1 MPPSASPNR
10 FGVLANDLAG
20 FPNGRRLADDV
31 TDIELRVIAGALLK
45 PSEGGKQIPLG
56 DGVDQNDKRVPVELP
71 LRGAA
76 HGRVHRALPK
86 RTEPAHAPV
95 PQPPA

>member
-1 MPPSASPNR
+1 MPPAAHPNR
-10 FGVLANDLAG
+10 FGALAGDTAG

-45 PSEGGKQIPLG
+45 PDEGGKQIPLG
-56 DGVDQNDKRVPVELP
+56 DGVDQNDKPFR
-71 LRGAA
+71 AA
-76 HGRVHRALPK
+76 FPYVALPDSGFDSNLK